1 MGYEVRT
8 GSLPLMGGASDAASA
23 ARAGLEAVTLMGI
36 PLSGAASDV
45 IHTKEDTLD
54 KLDQHTLEEVV
65 SICIKFVESRA
76 VPREDAEGAKAP
88 ALQDQSRRFSLR

>member
-1 MGYEVRT
+1 
-8 GSLPLMGGASDAASA
+8 
-23 ARAGLEAVTLMGI
+23 MGI
-36 PLSGAASDV
+36 PLSGAASDI

-65 SICIKFVESRA
+65 SICIKFVGSRA
-76 VPREDAEGAKAP
+76 GSLEDTEDAKAP